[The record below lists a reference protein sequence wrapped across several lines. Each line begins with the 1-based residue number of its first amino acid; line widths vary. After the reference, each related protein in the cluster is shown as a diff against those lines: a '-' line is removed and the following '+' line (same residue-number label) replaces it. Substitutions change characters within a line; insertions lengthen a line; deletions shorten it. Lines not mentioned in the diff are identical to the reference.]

1 VKRAVVVGL
10 TVFAVMALPV
20 SARADTAKSI
30 VETIASAAFAGIIC
44 SGVALTADDEIDP
57 EDFARRGWLI
67 GVGGSYA
74 IETFQDDAESNLD
87 RIIGVPTR
95 LSVDNS
101 FGFNGRAG
109 YRCHRRFSAEF
120 QIEWLDAFESE
131 VSSVGFG
138 EIAEIKFEPI
148 VYTANF
154 KGYLLTG
161 RYQPFLL
168 LGAGMT
174 TVDAKLTKDNVGLGL
189 SSSQNENSFT
199 MRFGGGIDLYATKN
213 VVVSLQADYVRP
225 FGNLDD
231 LTYVSIGWGLQY
243 RF

>member
-1 VKRAVVVGL
+1 VKRAAVVGL

-30 VETIASAAFAGIIC
+30 VEGVASAALVGIIC
-44 SGVALTADDEIDP
+44 SGVALTADEEIDP
-57 EDFARRGWLI
+57 EDFARRGWML
-67 GVGGSYA
+67 GVAGSYG

-87 RIIGVPTR
+87 RTLGVPTK

-101 FGFNGRAG
+101 FGFRGRGG

-120 QIEWLDAFESE
+120 EIEWLDGFESDF
-131 VSSVGFG
+131 SSVGFG
-138 EIAEIKFEPI
+138 ELGEMKAEPI
-148 VYTANF
+148 VYTTNV

-168 LGAGMT
+168 VGAGLT
-174 TVDAKLTKDNVGLGL
+174 TVDFKLTKDNVGLGL
-189 SSSQNENSFT
+189 SSSESENAFT

-213 VVVSLQADYVRP
+213 VVVTLQADYVRP

-231 LTYVSIGWGLQY
+231 LDYVSIGWGLLY

>member
-30 VETIASAAFAGIIC
+30 VETIASAALTGIIC
-44 SGVALTADDEIDP
+44 SGVALTAEDEIDP
-57 EDFARRGWLI
+57 DDFARRGWMI
-67 GVGGSYA
+67 GVGGSYG
-74 IETFQDDAESNLD
+74 IETFQDDQQSNLD

-101 FGFNGRAG
+101 FGINGRAG
-109 YRCHRRFSAEF
+109 YRCHRYFSAEF
-120 QIEWLDAFESE
+120 EIEWLDAFKSE

-138 EIAEIKFEPI
+138 EIAEIKFEPV

-168 LGAGMT
+168 LGGGMT
-174 TVDAKLTKDNVGLGL
+174 SVDAKLTKDNVGLGL
-189 SSSQNENSFT
+189 SSNQNENSFT
-199 MRFGGGIDLYATKN
+199 MRFGGGIDLYATQN

-231 LTYVSIGWGLQY
+231 LDYVSIGWGVQY

>member
-1 VKRAVVVGL
+1 VVGL
-10 TVFAVMALPV
+10 TVFAVTALPA
-20 SARADTAKSI
+20 SARADTAKTI
-30 VETIASAAFAGIIC
+30 VEGVAAAALTGIIC
-44 SGVALTADDEIDP
+44 SGVALTAEDEIDP
-57 EDFARRGWLI
+57 EDYARRGWMI

-74 IETFQDDAESNLD
+74 IETFEDDAQSNLD
-87 RIIGVPTR
+87 RILGVPTR

-101 FGFNGRAG
+101 FGFSGRGG

-120 QIEWLDAFESE
+120 QIEWLDGFDSDF
-131 VSSVGFG
+131 SSTGFG
-138 EIAEIKFEPI
+138 ELGELRFEPI
-148 VYTANF
+148 VYTTNV

-168 LGAGMT
+168 LGAGLT
-174 TVDAKLTKDNVGLGL
+174 SVDAKLTKDNVGLGL
-189 SSSQNENSFT
+189 SSNQNENSFT